1 MRSKRFFITIGI
13 VAFFAVTG
21 LIYTINYF
29 SSSRVV
35 TVSAKNINN
44 LSLSSA
50 VSGDADDK
58 SYPGTTTRL
67 RVKKDVSYRLI
78 YTGANGYA
86 DGDVAVTPETQNITI
101 NPDYS
106 AEKLHGMLTGDL
118 PTIQSI
124 IRTEY
129 PSIDQLYVLD
139 TGNLAHYG
147 EWYFTTLTYK
157 GSSDDESSDTLVVG
171 LQKVDNTWKFTLTPN
186 IVFTTH
192 DYPDASRA
200 FVDAANQYRSTHITA
215 SSEE

>member
-1 MRSKRFFITIGI
+1 MRSKRFFVIIGI
-13 VAFFAVTG
+13 AAFFIVAG

-29 SSSRVV
+29 SSSRIV
-35 TVSAKNINN
+35 TVSATHISALTLAESNTNN
-44 LSLSSA
+44 TK
-50 VSGDADDK
+50 GR
-58 SYPGTTTRL
+58 SYPAATTQL
-67 RVKKDVSYRLI
+67 RVKKETNYQLSYMGVSDY
-78 YTGANGYA
+78 ANGY
-86 DGDVAVTPETQNITI
+86 VTITPETQNITI

-106 AEKLHGMLTGDL
+106 AEKLHSILTSEL

-129 PSIDQLYVLD
+129 PTVDQLYTLN

-157 GSSDDESSDTLVVG
+157 GSFDDESSDTLVVG
-171 LQKVDNTWKFTLTPN
+171 LQKVDNAWKFTLTPN

-192 DYPDASRA
+192 DYPDAPRA
-200 FVDAANQYRSTHITA
+200 FIDAANQYRSGYVTA